1 VETVV
6 AARHQS
12 NLKAAL
18 DFLYRAEAVSYPGAL
33 PPELAA
39 VLRTLVQEAS
49 DRTRQPVGDL
59 SDREREVLVC
69 VAEGKTNA
77 AIAAKLSIAPTT
89 VRTHLEHIYRK
100 LDVHSRTAALA
111 RAREIS
117 ATATSTT
124 R

>member
-1 VETVV
+1 V

-12 NLKAAL
+12 NLQAAL
-18 DFLYRAEAVSYPGAL
+18 DFLYRAEAVTDPGAL
-33 PPELAA
+33 PPELVA

-49 DRTRQPVGDL
+49 DRMLRPVGGL

-77 AIAAKLSIAPTT
+77 AIAATLSIAPTT

-111 RAREIS
+111 RARE
-117 ATATSTT
+117 
-124 R
+124 